1 MKYLNKE
8 VATKL
13 QALCIKA
20 KDRVEES
27 PIAKD
32 VLLGAALG
40 AVVLPVLPFVG
51 VIGALQAGA
60 VFGLY
65 TNLTKSK

>member
-1 MKYLNKE
+1 MKYIDQGL
-8 VATKL
+8 VTK
-13 QALCIKA
+13 AKDACVKA
-20 KDRVEES
+20 KDRIEES
-27 PIAKD
+27 PLAKD

-51 VIGALQAGA
+51 VIGALQVGA

-65 TNLTKSK
+65 TNLTKKN